1 MDSPTAYA
9 GVYAGALVVVLL
21 VGNWPV
27 DRFGRKPALWAV
39 QVFMI
44 IAALIELFATNW
56 KHWLVA
62 KILNVIALLTKDK
75 SISQLTFR
83 RDSQ

>member
-1 MDSPTAYA
+1 MTDSVLA
-9 GVYAGALVVVLL
+9 VYAAALVAILL

-44 IAALIELFATNW
+44 VAAIIEMFATNW
-56 KHWLVA
+56 THWLAA
-62 KILNVIALLTKDK
+62 KLLNVSTRTCGNDK
-75 SISQLTFR
+75 YKTAP
-83 RDSQ
+83 D

>member
-1 MDSPTAYA
+1 MTYT

-39 QVFMI
+39 QIFMI
-44 IAALIELFATNW
+44 IAAIIEIFATKW
-56 KHWLVA
+56 THWLAA
-62 KILNVIALLTKDK
+62 KILNVSNSNMRNKTRYHETNIV
-75 SISQLTFR
+75 
-83 RDSQ
+83 